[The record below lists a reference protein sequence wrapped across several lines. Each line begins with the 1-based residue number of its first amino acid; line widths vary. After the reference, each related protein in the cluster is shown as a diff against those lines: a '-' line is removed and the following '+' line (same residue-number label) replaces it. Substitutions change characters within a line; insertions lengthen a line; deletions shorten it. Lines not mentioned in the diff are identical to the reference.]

1 MRHGPGLEIGHKTI
15 ARRITLFVINWLLK
29 AGGSTHAP
37 DGVAAPSGASAI
49 SHDSQPGSRRAERP
63 RTVAVARK
71 RAHTM
76 QLNQIRYFLALCA
89 ERNFTRA
96 AVRRGVAQPTVTNG
110 IRALEQSLGG
120 RLFYRR
126 RQVVLTALGE
136 AVYPYLSRIID
147 SVDLA
152 CAAAASLSAEQ
163 LANNQAV
170 ASPSEKPLA
179 PVGRAEVNGLRRA
192 L

>member
-1 MRHGPGLEIGHKTI
+1 
-15 ARRITLFVINWLLK
+15 
-29 AGGSTHAP
+29 
-37 DGVAAPSGASAI
+37 
-49 SHDSQPGSRRAERP
+49 
-63 RTVAVARK
+63 
-71 RAHTM
+71 M

-96 AVRRGVAQPTVTNG
+96 AVRLGVAQPTVTNG